1 MMPNSTQTSFPLQVL
16 FAIGP
21 WLALLVG
28 CLLVLW
34 ILVRCMR
41 LHVQCGVLKQ
51 LHVDQKGGVQSLS
64 FVLTVPLFI
73 FIMLFIVQLSQ
84 ITIGQIGV
92 EYAAFAAAR
101 SAIVWIPAR
110 ASTIEGEMQVG
121 RGLQLVELVAYNGD
135 DEIDLDLNAY
145 MEFGLVHD
153 GTTHI
158 YAIYEVA
165 PGGAKYEKIRSA
177 AALAL
182 MNICPSRSVVTQNTS
197 ASGVAGR
204 LVEPLSQA
212 YVSLAPNEGG
222 NPKIEDRLRNK
233 LIYAFEH
240 TDIKIEIRHKD
251 SNAYLT
257 EHDLL
262 PDRYEYR
269 MNEIDWQDQVIVDVF
284 HEFALLPGPGRL
296 LARAPQARP
305 GTEVDE
311 SYADGQAAD
320 EVGAR
325 IQERHD
331 QTYVWPLQA
340 SARLTVEGFKPYFI
354 DQQPPAAVQP
364 YESQTSPGL
373 VPW

>member
-1 MMPNSTQTSFPLQVL
+1 MPDSTSTSFELQVL
-16 FAIGP
+16 FSVGP
-21 WLALLVG
+21 WLALLGG
-28 CLLVLW
+28 CLLALW
-34 ILVRCMR
+34 IIARCMR
-41 LHVQCGVLKQ
+41 LHVHWGVLKQ
-51 LHVDQKGGVQSLS
+51 LHADQKGGVQSLS

-110 ASTIEGEMQVG
+110 ASSVEGEMQIG
-121 RGLQLVELVAYNGD
+121 SGLQLVELVAYNGD

-145 MEFGLVHD
+145 IEFGLVPD

-158 YAIYEVA
+158 YAVYEVA
-165 PGGAKYEKIRSA
+165 PGGVKYEKIRSA

-182 MNICPSRSVVTQNTS
+182 MNICPSRSVVTSNTS
-197 ASGVAGR
+197 ASSIVGR
-204 LVEPLSQA
+204 VVNPLNEA
-212 YVSLAPNEGG
+212 YVSLAPAESD
-222 NPKIEDRLRNK
+222 NPKIEHRLRNK
-233 LIYAFEH
+233 LTYALEH
-240 TDIKIEIRHKD
+240 TDIQIEIRHKD
-251 SNAYLT
+251 STAFLA

-262 PDRYEYR
+262 PDRYEFR
-269 MNEIDWQDQVIVDVF
+269 MNEIDWQDQVIVDVI

-311 SYADGQAAD
+311 SYANGQAAD

-325 IQERHD
+325 IQQRHD
-331 QTYVWPLQA
+331 RTYVWPLQA

-364 YESQTSPGL
+364 FETQTSPGL
-373 VPW
+373 QPW